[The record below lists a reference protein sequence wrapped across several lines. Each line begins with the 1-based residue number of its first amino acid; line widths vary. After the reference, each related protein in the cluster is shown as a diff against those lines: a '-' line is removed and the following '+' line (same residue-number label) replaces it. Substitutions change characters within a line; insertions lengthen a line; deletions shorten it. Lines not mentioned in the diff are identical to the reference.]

1 MIPASQAVQLSAAV
15 YDKSTDWHH
24 LWATDDVVCGHRR
37 IGANDVLVFRGS
49 VTAEDWMRDADALPV
64 SDHEVGIVHKG
75 FLAGMDDL
83 LEQVQAIIKGPI
95 ILTGHS
101 LGGAR
106 SRIAA
111 AKMVVRH
118 VPVAQ
123 VCVFGS
129 PKPGYARLTQI
140 LQNSKVLHSSYR
152 NLSDPVPL
160 LPTFAAFQ
168 HPDQWVATA
177 AAPAPSVLG
186 PLADHEVALYVKGV
200 TALSKS

>member
-106 SRIAA
+106 ARIAA
-111 AKMVVRH
+111 AKLAVRH
-118 VPVAQ
+118 VPVTQ

-140 LQNSKVLHSSYR
+140 LQASKIAHTSYR

-160 LPTFAAFQ
+160 VPTFAAFQ

-177 AAPAPSVLG
+177 AAPAPTVLG
-186 PLADHEVALYVKGV
+186 KLADHEVALYVKGV
-200 TALSKS
+200 AALP